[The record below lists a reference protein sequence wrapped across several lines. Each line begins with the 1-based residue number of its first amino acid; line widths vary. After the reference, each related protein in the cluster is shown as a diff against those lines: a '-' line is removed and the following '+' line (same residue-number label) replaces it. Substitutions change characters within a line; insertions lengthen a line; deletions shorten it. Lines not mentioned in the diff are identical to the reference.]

1 MVLIDHDRRGDRAV
15 MAGSVNAKILVT
27 GGSGFIGAALV
38 TELVRVGAKVRVL
51 DDNSRG
57 ASRRLAAL
65 GDDVEFVAGDIR
77 DAAVVAAATRGMDE
91 VHHLAFVNG
100 TEFSYS
106 APDLVL
112 DVGVKGIVNV
122 IDACRQ
128 NNIRNL
134 VLASSAEVY
143 QTASRV
149 PTDESVPLI
158 VPDPHNPRYSY
169 GGGKIISELMAINY
183 GRKYFDRVLI
193 FRPHNIYG
201 PDMGF
206 EHVIPQLTLRLK
218 KEARQQG
225 NGVVK
230 FQMQGSGRETRSF
243 CHISDLVQ
251 GVMIMRS
258 RGEHLGIYHIGT
270 SEEVAIGDLAHRIAG
285 TMSLEIELISTST
298 LAGSTPRRCPDI
310 SKLVGLGYQPRVQL
324 NEGLPPTVCW
334 YCENEQLAG
343 QLQARI

>member
-1 MVLIDHDRRGDRAV
+1 
-15 MAGSVNAKILVT
+15 MAGNVNAKILVT

-77 DAAVVAAATRGMDE
+77 DAATVAAATRGMDE

-100 TEFSYS
+100 TEFFYS

-158 VPDPHNPRYSY
+158 IPDPHNPRYSY

-206 EHVIPQLTLRLK
+206 EHVIPQFTLRLK

-225 NGVVK
+225 NGVVR
-230 FQMQGSGRETRSF
+230 FRIQGSGRETRSF

-251 GVMIMRS
+251 GVMVMRS

-324 NEGLPPTVCW
+324 NEGLPPTVRW

>member
-1 MVLIDHDRRGDRAV
+1 
-15 MAGSVNAKILVT
+15 MAGNVSAKILVT

-38 TELVRVGAKVRVL
+38 TELVRVGAKVRVF

-57 ASRRLAAL
+57 ASCRLAAL
-65 GDDVEFVAGDIR
+65 SDDVEFIAGDIR
-77 DAAVVAAATRGMDE
+77 DAAAVAAATRGMDE

-100 TEFSYS
+100 TEFFYS

-206 EHVIPQLTLRLK
+206 EHVIPQFTLRLK

-225 NGVVK
+225 NGVVR
-230 FQMQGSGRETRSF
+230 FQIQGSGRETRSF

-251 GVMIMRS
+251 GVMVMRS

-285 TMSLEIELISTST
+285 TMSLEIELISTTT

-324 NEGLPPTVCW
+324 NEGLPPTVRW